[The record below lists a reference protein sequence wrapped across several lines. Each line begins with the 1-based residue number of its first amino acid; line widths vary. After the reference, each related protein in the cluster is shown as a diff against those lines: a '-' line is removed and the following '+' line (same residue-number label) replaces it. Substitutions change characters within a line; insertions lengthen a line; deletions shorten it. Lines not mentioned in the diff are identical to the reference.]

1 MTESSGDPF
10 GSASG
15 PVIPSGPHTA
25 MTNVAMPKLWI
36 GYLLALAT
44 LIGEIVAVARNPDL
58 MKKAEFTM
66 VIPPLE
72 IFLPAFVARAY
83 WLVCVYR
90 YHKILAEVPRY
101 VHPISPA
108 KAVGFHFIPFF
119 NFFWVFAWPSAI
131 ADFVNARLRAPVMRK
146 WVVGRGFRRCAAL
159 CFNGLRCGIFETRPC
174 PRRKQKHAV
183 NVSGGKKN
191 GPAKIRA
198 VRKNELKFMVKALVL
213 RLQPSRRPQRSPR
226 SASLHL
232 PNRSEPDT
240 A

>member
-1 MTESSGDPF
+1 MMETSGDPF

-25 MTNVAMPKLWI
+25 MTNVVMPKLWI
-36 GYLLALAT
+36 GYLLAVAT
-44 LIGEIVAVARNPDL
+44 FIGEMIAVARNPDL
-58 MKKAEFTM
+58 VKKAEFTM

-119 NFFWVFAWPSAI
+119 NFFWIFAWPSAI
-131 ADFVNARLRAPVMRK
+131 ADFVNARLRAPAMRR
-146 WVVGRGFRRCAAL
+146 WVVGTGVLAAGLSQVFLDAAFGVALLFVSTGYLAGFLKRAL
-159 CFNGLRCGIFETRPC
+159 APGEN
-174 PRRKQKHAV
+174 K
-183 NVSGGKKN
+183 
-191 GPAKIRA
+191 
-198 VRKNELKFMVKALVL
+198 
-213 RLQPSRRPQRSPR
+213 
-226 SASLHL
+226 SA
-232 PNRSEPDT
+232 P
-240 A
+240 